1 MVSSSITLIYLTI
14 ADLCDNPD
22 FKFSQIEEA
31 YDVFTRAAET
41 KALKVNIEYD

>member
-1 MVSSSITLIYLTI
+1 MRHQQTKKQQQ
-14 ADLCDNPD
+14 ADTCVNNPAD

-41 KALKVNIEYD
+41 KALKVNLEF